1 MCCEKSCTCT
11 AHQSRHVAQ
20 ANPGVSSKLGGEGVV
35 VGGKE
40 QAAVH
45 LAAHVLQHSVG
56 NGISIKGAGPPP
68 QLI

>member
-1 MCCEKSCTCT
+1 MT
-11 AHQSRHVAQ
+11 Q
-20 ANPGVSSKLGGEGVV
+20 ANPGVSSKLSGEGVV

-45 LAAHVLQHSVG
+45 PAAHVLQHSVG
-56 NGISIKGAGPPP
+56 NGIAIKGAGPPP